1 MKYLTGDAIIGCMM
15 FIPISI
21 VTGYGAIRY
30 LMSVERQ
37 DMIFNSVKN
46 MLKRLSEDTNL
57 NLINICQK
65 KITELNIMPQN
76 KKKIHGPRKAPI
88 DALRELFED
97 QQLQI
102 NDLTETL
109 KKQNDEIRSLKVKW
123 LAKESLDREI
133 VEKQKAREAEDTSW
147 FWAARTSE

>member
-1 MKYLTGDAIIGCMM
+1 
-15 FIPISI
+15 
-21 VTGYGAIRY
+21 
-30 LMSVERQ
+30 
-37 DMIFNSVKN
+37 
-46 MLKRLSEDTNL
+46 
-57 NLINICQK
+57 
-65 KITELNIMPQN
+65 MPQN

>member
-1 MKYLTGDAIIGCMM
+1 
-15 FIPISI
+15 
-21 VTGYGAIRY
+21 
-30 LMSVERQ
+30 
-37 DMIFNSVKN
+37 
-46 MLKRLSEDTNL
+46 
-57 NLINICQK
+57 
-65 KITELNIMPQN
+65 MPQN
-76 KKKIHGPRKAPI
+76 KKKIHGPKPI

>member
-1 MKYLTGDAIIGCMM
+1 
-15 FIPISI
+15 
-21 VTGYGAIRY
+21 
-30 LMSVERQ
+30 
-37 DMIFNSVKN
+37 
-46 MLKRLSEDTNL
+46 
-57 NLINICQK
+57 
-65 KITELNIMPQN
+65 MPQN
-76 KKKIHGPRKAPI
+76 KKKIHGPKPI

-123 LAKESLDREI
+123 LAKESLEK
-133 VEKQKAREAEDTSW
+133 EKQKAREAEDTSW

>member
-1 MKYLTGDAIIGCMM
+1 MKYQTGDVITGCMI

-21 VTGYGAIRY
+21 ATGYGAFRY

-46 MLKRLSEDTNL
+46 LYRRLFEDTNR
-57 NLINICQK
+57 NLINTCQK
-65 KITELNIMPQN
+65 KIDELNIMSSK
-76 KKKIHGPRKAPI
+76 KKKIPQRKPI

-102 NDLTETL
+102 NELNETV
-109 KKQNDEIRSLKVKW
+109 KKQQEDIRNLKAKW
-123 LAKESLDREI
+123 NAKESL
-133 VEKQKAREAEDTSW
+133 EKERKEEEERKKAEDDKSW
-147 FWAARTSE
+147 FWASRTSE

>member
-1 MKYLTGDAIIGCMM
+1 
-15 FIPISI
+15 
-21 VTGYGAIRY
+21 
-30 LMSVERQ
+30 
-37 DMIFNSVKN
+37 
-46 MLKRLSEDTNL
+46 
-57 NLINICQK
+57 
-65 KITELNIMPQN
+65 MPQN

-123 LAKESLDREI
+123 LAKESL
-133 VEKQKAREAEDTSW
+133 EKDEKEKLERDADTSW
-147 FWAARTSE
+147 FWASRTSE